1 MEEEMAHPK
10 AATVKTVHPASRAG
24 RRPNRSHKGPKTSCP
39 TAKPAMNRLRINAV
53 AVGCA
58 RREMP
63 ILVRDERQESIES
76 EGNMTTVASRTM
88 NSLESLGTLN
98 GAEKEAILVW

>member
-1 MEEEMAHPK
+1 
-10 AATVKTVHPASRAG
+10 
-24 RRPNRSHKGPKTSCP
+24 
-39 TAKPAMNRLRINAV
+39 MNRLRINAV